1 MKTNNSWRLTL
12 LGFVALALAFGQ
24 IMAPGLDAAKRR
36 KRSQPTNAPAN
47 VAEALGL
54 FDAIEKGSIVVKYV
68 PKDAKQAN
76 LIVQNKTKKPLK
88 IQMPAAFAG
97 VPVLAQFGGGGGMG
111 GGGGGMGGGGGGGGQ
126 AGGGGGGGMMGGGGG
141 GMGGGGGGG
150 MFNVA
155 AAKARKI
162 RLATVCLEHGKP
174 DPNPRMKYTIVPI
187 ESFTK
192 DQKVIQLCRMLGNGE
207 IPQNAAQAAAWH
219 LMDGM
224 SWGELV
230 QKDRIKLRNG
240 YTEKF
245 FTLREILLAKRIVHE
260 AVSRAEE
267 YEESSP
273 ENSLPGKQDSLSR
286 TATARLD

>member
-1 MKTNNSWRLTL
+1 
-12 LGFVALALAFGQ
+12 
-24 IMAPGLDAAKRR
+24 
-36 KRSQPTNAPAN
+36 
-47 VAEALGL
+47 
-54 FDAIEKGSIVVKYV
+54 
-68 PKDAKQAN
+68 
-76 LIVQNKTKKPLK
+76 
-88 IQMPAAFAG
+88 
-97 VPVLAQFGGGGGMG
+97 MG
-111 GGGGGMGGGGGGGGQ
+111 GGGGGM
-126 AGGGGGGGMMGGGGG
+126 
-141 GMGGGGGGG
+141 GGGGGG

-230 QKDRIKLRNG
+230 QKDRLKLRNG
-240 YTEKF
+240 YAEKF
-245 FTLREILLAKRIVHE
+245 FTAREILLAKRIVHE
-260 AVSRAEE
+260 AVSRAAE

-273 ENSLPGKQDSLSR
+273 GNSLPGKEDSLSQ